1 MESAP
6 LHVTVETLTRVIFP
20 TIYVFASII
29 VYRWYMPQLSTMA
42 KRLASVMLLAQ
53 ALAIGKSIF
62 IQPVSSFDHWLWQ
75 LNSEWNVT
83 ATLASTQLA
92 LVGIV
97 ALASAW
103 LCRERMRL
111 QCLYLLGIALVFLFL
126 AYDEY
131 FTVHEHLTSWN
142 YYLALGMGVVAATL
156 LVAALSPRQ
165 SWKWHACLLAGLAIS
180 AGGAIQV
187 ERFGSVC
194 GDYGF
199 LYIDQCPPNTAWA
212 LEEILE
218 FLGIWLTLVAI
229 LGHFSSLT
237 RPSKRIRRTLYIMP
251 ALWIVVLI
259 PIAPIWP
266 VAKQAF
272 SQPAAVNFE
281 SGAGLHAY
289 RIEKKER
296 SFTVHLFMSPE
307 GWDFDGLGYSIHLV
321 DQISGESIVSRNTH
335 AHRRLEFYLAP
346 GHVPV
351 YRQWKRIQFPPQTP
365 SNHALSVLLTLWR
378 KQDDQIVYDHALASD
393 LELLS
398 ETQVLLGELVIPAE
412 SPAPTTTPIAQ
423 FENGFALVA
432 AALPRSARPGANLV
446 IPFTWHSSEDGREDQ
461 AQYLHLR
468 NVESGAWFVYDQ
480 QPLGARL
487 PTRLWYPGLADTE
500 TWQAPLPADLA
511 PGRYSVFTGLY
522 RSRDGERVAATGAD
536 GSPFVD
542 ARVPLGAITI
552 EQ

>member
-6 LHVTVETLTRVIFP
+6 LYITVETLTRVIFP
-20 TIYVFASII
+20 TIYVFAGII

-42 KRLASVMLLAQ
+42 KRLANVMLLAQ

-62 IQPVSSFDHWLWQ
+62 IQPASSFDLWLWQ

-103 LCRERMRL
+103 ICRQRMRL
-111 QCLYLLGIALVFLFL
+111 QSLYLLGIALVFLFL

-156 LVAALSPRQ
+156 LVAARSPRQ

-194 GDYGF
+194 GNYGF

-229 LGHFSSLT
+229 LGHFSSLPL
-237 RPSKRIRRTLYIMP
+237 PSKRIRRTVYIMP
-251 ALWIVVLI
+251 ALWIVLLI

-266 VAKQAF
+266 VAKQAL

-296 SFTVHLFMSPE
+296 SLTVHLFISPE

-321 DQISGESIVSRNTH
+321 DQISGESIAGIHTH

-378 KQDDQIVYDHALASD
+378 KRDDDIVYERALSSD
-393 LELLS
+393 LKLLS
-398 ETQVLLGELVIPAE
+398 ETQALLGELVLPAD

-423 FENGFALVA
+423 FENGFTLVA
-432 AALPRSARPGANLV
+432 AELPESAHPGANLV
-446 IPFTWHSSEDGREDQ
+446 IPFTWHSGEDGREDH

-522 RSRDGERVAATGAD
+522 RSRDGERVPATDTD
-536 GSPFVD
+536 GSHFVD